1 MIPDLISSTID
12 VFVNRWPTIWNLVI
26 EHMYLSLISIGIA
39 ILISVPLGIYLTRH
53 QKMADS
59 IIGITGVFQTIPSL
73 ALLVFLVPFIGTG
86 QFPAIIALTI
96 YGLLPILR
104 NTYLGIVG
112 VDRAAVEAGVGM
124 GMTNRQVLWMVELPL
139 ALSVI
144 MGGIRTATVLI
155 IGVATIAGLIG
166 AGGLG
171 DLIFRGLQT
180 YNTGLILAGAIPSA
194 LLAIVFDYLLKL
206 LETDVT
212 PRGVRKDKKS
222 DKNSGRIR
230 KWVVVALI
238 LILPISA
245 LVTQIG
251 NGGGGKTITITGKNF
266 TEQEIMVYVMGHLI
280 EEKTDLNVEYE
291 SFLGGTAPAFEGVK
305 TGEYDLYM
313 EYTGTGLLNILQG
326 DMIND
331 PDKVYDIVKKK
342 FKEEYDLVWLEPIG
356 FNNTYTLTI
365 REDDAKKWGVK
376 TISDLKKKAPELT
389 LGSEPEFLERKD
401 GYPGLQETYGIEFR
415 DKQTM
420 DSGIMYSAIK
430 NGEVDVIDAFA
441 TDGRIPA
448 FNLRVLE
455 DDKNSFPPY
464 YAVPVIRADTLE
476 KYPELEKVLGLLAG
490 KIDNEKMQ
498 ELNSRV
504 DIDKEQYEDVAVD
517 FLKEEGLIE
526 K

>member
-1 MIPDLISSTID
+1 MITNTAN
-12 VFVNRWPTIWNLVI
+12 VFVNRWPMIWDLI
-26 EHMYLSLISIGIA
+26 LEHMYLSLISIAIA

-53 QKMADS
+53 RKIADT

-86 QFPAIIALTI
+86 QVPAIIALTV

-112 VDRAAVEAGVGM
+112 VEQSAIQAGIGM

-139 ALSVI
+139 SLSVI

-212 PRGVRKDKKS
+212 PKGLQKGAKTNGNV
-222 DKNSGRIR
+222 GRIR
-230 KWVVVALI
+230 KWVVAAII

-245 LVTQIG
+245 FISQIG
-251 NGGGGKTITITGKNF
+251 ENTGGKDTITITGKNF

-280 EEKTDLNVEYE
+280 EEHTDLNVEYE
-291 SFLGGTAPAFEGVK
+291 SFLGGTAPTFEGVNN
-305 TGEYDLYM
+305 GDYDLYI
-313 EYTGTGLLNILQG
+313 EYTGTALLSILKEE
-326 DMIND
+326 MVSD
-331 PDKVYDIVKKK
+331 PDEVYDIVKNR
-342 FKEEYDLVWLEPIG
+342 FKEDYNLVWLEPLG
-356 FNNTYTLTI
+356 FNNTYTVTI
-365 REDDAKKWGVK
+365 RKEDAENWGVK
-376 TISDLKKKAPELT
+376 TISDLKPRASDLIF
-389 LGSEPEFLERKD
+389 GAEPEFLERPD
-401 GYPGLQETYGIEFR
+401 GLRGLTDAYRMEFAAT
-415 DKQTM
+415 QGM

-430 NGEVDVIDAFA
+430 NGEVDAIDAFS

-448 FNLRVLE
+448 FNLQVLE
-455 DDKNSFPPY
+455 DDKNFFPPY
-464 YAVPVIRADTLE
+464 YATPVIRGDTLE
-476 KYPELEKVLGLLAG
+476 KYPELEEVLGMLVG
-490 KIDNEKMQ
+490 RIDNERMQ
-498 ELNSRV
+498 ELNARV
-504 DIDKEQYEDVAVD
+504 DLDKESYEDVAID

-526 K
+526 